1 MASFLSIADVAAR
14 WSCGRTFVYG
24 AIAEMEREGYLRQ
37 LHLGRVRRIALESVE
52 QYETLHASCPE
63 KDADRVSVATGRLVR
78 ERRQRDS
85 PRPPVPSG
93 GSLVA
98 EWRKMRGAS

>member
-52 QYETLHASCPE
+52 QYEALHA
-63 KDADRVSVATGRLVR
+63 KAATEEAPARCL
-78 ERRQRDS
+78 S
-85 PRPPVPSG
+85 APRPRAART
-93 GSLVA
+93 VA
-98 EWRKMRGAS
+98 QPAPAQRESIRDFARRLG